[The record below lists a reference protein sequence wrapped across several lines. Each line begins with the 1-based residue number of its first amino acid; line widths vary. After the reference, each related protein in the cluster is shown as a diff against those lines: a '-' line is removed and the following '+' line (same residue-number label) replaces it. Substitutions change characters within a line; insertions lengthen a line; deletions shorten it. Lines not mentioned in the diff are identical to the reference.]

1 MSEELQK
8 ADALLR
14 IVAKILDILLIASV
28 MEMLPK
34 AGFAAGIVYILISD
48 GLFEGRSI
56 GKKIIGLQVVSM
68 KTKKHCSIKDSI
80 FRNIPFALA
89 ILLMKIPFIGWILA
103 AAIMLIEL
111 VLLFAGTDGMRAGD
125 MLANT
130 TVVVRGSKGDKEE
143 AKEEAKGFA

>member
-1 MSEELQK
+1 MSEELEK

-14 IVAKILDILLIASV
+14 IVAKVLDALLIAAV
-28 MEMLPK
+28 MELLPK

-56 GKKIIGLQVVSM
+56 GKKIIGLQVISL
-68 KTKKHCSIKDSI
+68 KSKKHCSIKDSI
-80 FRNIPFALA
+80 FRNIPFAFA
-89 ILLMKIPFIGWILA
+89 IVVMKIPFIGWILA
-103 AAIMLIEL
+103 IAVMLVEL

-130 TVVVRGSKGDKEE
+130 TVVVRSSKGDKEE
-143 AKEEAKGFA
+143 AKGFA